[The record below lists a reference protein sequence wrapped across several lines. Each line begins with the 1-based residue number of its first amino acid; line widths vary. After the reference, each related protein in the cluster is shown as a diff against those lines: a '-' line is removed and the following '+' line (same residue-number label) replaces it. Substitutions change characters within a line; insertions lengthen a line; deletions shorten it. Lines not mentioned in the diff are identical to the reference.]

1 MLKPDRKI
9 LLREKGAD
17 RMIQIYNCSNE
28 FPVVTSIVVYKEEFD
43 EFAKQVDV
51 ELEALDKGLA
61 NVRNNAENNNRSILI
76 LNNYADDLFHQ
87 LGRIDDTV
95 KTLIVSNIITAVVA
109 VAGVVLAF
117 LV

>member
-1 MLKPDRKI
+1 
-9 LLREKGAD
+9 
-17 RMIQIYNCSNE
+17 MIQKYSCSNE
-28 FPVVTSIVVYKEEFD
+28 FPMLVERIVVYKEEFD

-51 ELEALDKGLA
+51 ELEALDKGLT

-76 LNNYADDLFHQ
+76 LNNYTEDLFHR
-87 LGRIDDTV
+87 LGHIDDTV
-95 KTLIVSNIITAVVA
+95 KALIVSNIITAVVA

>member
-1 MLKPDRKI
+1 MTQK
-9 LLREKGAD
+9 
-17 RMIQIYNCSNE
+17 YNCNNE
-28 FPVVTSIVVYKEEFD
+28 FLMLVERIVVYKEELD

-51 ELEALDKGLA
+51 ELETLDKGLT

-76 LNNYADDLFHQ
+76 LNNYAEDLFHR
-87 LGRIDDTV
+87 LGHIDDTV
-95 KTLIVSNIITAVVA
+95 KALIVSNIITAVVA